1 MSAKRQE
8 PSGEH
13 DISQSK
19 RQRPLLQLALTSSSS
34 ETDDIKARL
43 VDDLPILKPFSSF
56 DIERKIVLIE
66 EEINQTSKNINDIE
80 RQIKVV
86 ENKIDQVE
94 QQLNTPNLSEKEKD
108 YYREEKKQLR
118 NEKEQLRNEKELL
131 RKKEGFL
138 RNEKEQLLL
147 SRPPPT
153 PPLTLDEL
161 EQICLSI
168 PPRSPTHPQQQ
179 PTSSSSLVQTIP
191 FLGEENAAAQLWQS
205 ISNSFLA
212 LSLQSRK
219 PSIFISGNMS
229 GMGKTTFG
237 RTALQRL
244 KDHVQANPSASRLSQ
259 TCTNI
264 EL

>member
-108 YYREEKKQLR
+108 YYREEKKQ
-118 NEKEQLRNEKELL
+118 
-131 RKKEGFL
+131 L

>member
-118 NEKEQLRNEKELL
+118 NEKEQLRN
-131 RKKEGFL
+131 KKEFL

-191 FLGEENAAAQLWQS
+191 FLGE
-205 ISNSFLA
+205 
-212 LSLQSRK
+212 
-219 PSIFISGNMS
+219 
-229 GMGKTTFG
+229 
-237 RTALQRL
+237 
-244 KDHVQANPSASRLSQ
+244 
-259 TCTNI
+259 
-264 EL
+264 